1 MDYRTPP
8 TDEPDLRDLPRGPR
22 TARRVTLAVLG
33 VTALAAT
40 SLMVALLPEASYAL
54 TDGAPDDVGQLAQ
67 LDLTRDDGNRW
78 VRGTG
83 AVTDRA
89 VRYRRPLDGDGYRL
103 AQVEGNEELWVQMR
117 IPEGMREE
125 HFVPPASFVGRLLPL
140 DSAGLRYGRLDEALG
155 TVGAT
160 PERAWLLVDGE
171 APATTRWSLALIA
184 LFAGFAGFCVYGLVR
199 LTRPVRDPLR

>member
-54 TDGAPDDVGQLAQ
+54 TNGAPENVGQLAQ

-140 DSAGLRYGRLDEALG
+140 DSAGLRYGRLDSALG
-155 TVGAT
+155 EVGAD
-160 PERAWLLVDGE
+160 PDRARLLIDGE
-171 APATTRWSLALIA
+171 APVTTRWRRAFLALFVGISVFVV
-184 LFAGFAGFCVYGLVR
+184 FALVR
-199 LTRPVRDPLR
+199 LIRPVRDPEH